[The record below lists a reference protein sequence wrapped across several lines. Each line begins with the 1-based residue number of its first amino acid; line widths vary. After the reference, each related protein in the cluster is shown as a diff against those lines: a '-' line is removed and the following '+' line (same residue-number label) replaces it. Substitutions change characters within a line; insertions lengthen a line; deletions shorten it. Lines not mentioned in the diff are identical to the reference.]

1 MSRMPLLGT
10 ETEYGILAPK
20 RPDLHPS
27 VLAAAVVDAHAG
39 PATLARPD
47 PDDPLPVEDAHNRF
61 LANGARLYVDHAHPE
76 YSTPEV
82 TTARAG
88 LLADLAGDAIV
99 ARAAAS
105 ASDRLGTP
113 VRVFKNNT
121 DGKGASYGYHENY
134 LFHRATP
141 WERIV
146 EGFLAFVVTRLV
158 FTGAGRVGLG
168 QASEGVGFQ
177 LSQRAD
183 FFEAIT
189 GLETTIRRPL
199 VNTRDEPHGD
209 SRRWRRLH
217 VIAGDANRSETATLL
232 KLGTASAVAAAIDAG
247 ALRPPRLADPLG
259 AVRVVS
265 RDLRCGEPLELVDGR
280 RLTAIEIQRE
290 YHAQV
295 EAAGLGDPETNT
307 LWGRTLDRLADDPMV
322 CPELDWVAKL
332 TLMENFRVRDGYGWD
347 HPRLAQLDLAWA
359 DLDDRTSPYAALVR
373 AGRMPRL
380 TADVDVER
388 AIAEPPDDT
397 RAHLRGRLVT
407 ERTSDIVGVDWSWV
421 LLQTR
426 AGRRR
431 LRLDDPLA
439 DGVAAVEAAGG
450 LNAVIA
456 ALSAR

>member
-1 MSRMPLLGT
+1 MPLLGT

-20 RPDLHPS
+20 RPDLHPTLLS
-27 VLAAAVVDAHAG
+27 AAVVDAHAG
-39 PATLARPD
+39 PATLARLD
-47 PDDPLPVEDAHNRF
+47 PDDPLPIEDAHNRF
-61 LANGARLYVDHAHPE
+61 LGNGARLYVDHAHPE

-407 ERTSDIVGVDWSWV
+407 ERTSDIVGIDWSWV

-450 LNAVIA
+450 LDAVIA
-456 ALSAR
+456 ALNAR

>member
-1 MSRMPLLGT
+1 MLGT

-20 RPDLHPS
+20 RPDLHPALLS
-27 VLAAAVVDAHAG
+27 AAVVDAHAG

-47 PDDPLPVEDAHNRF
+47 PDDPFPIEDAHNRF
-61 LANGARLYVDHAHPE
+61 LGNGARLYVDHAHPE

-82 TTARAG
+82 TSPRAA

-134 LFHRATP
+134 LFSRATP

-146 EGFLAFVVTRLV
+146 EGFLAFLVTRLV
-158 FTGAGRVGLG
+158 FTGAGRVGIG
-168 QASEGVGFQ
+168 QASEAAGFQ

-199 VNTRDEPHGD
+199 VNTRDEPHAD
-209 SRRWRRLH
+209 ARRWRRLH

-247 ALRPPRLADPLG
+247 ALRPPMLADPLG
-259 AVRVVS
+259 AVRTVS
-265 RDLRCGEPLELVDGR
+265 RDLTCRTPLKLTDGR
-280 RLTAIEIQRE
+280 RLTAVQIQRE
-290 YHAQV
+290 YQAQV
-295 EAAGLGDPETNT
+295 EDAGFGDPETMA
-307 LWGRTLDRLADDPMV
+307 LWSRTLDRLADDPLG
-322 CPELDWVAKL
+322 CLELDWVAKL
-332 TLMENFRVRDGYGWD
+332 TLMENFRVRDGYGWN
-347 HPRLAQLDLAWA
+347 HPKLAQLDLAWA
-359 DLDDRTSPYAALVR
+359 DLDDRASPYAALVR
-373 AGRMPRL
+373 VGRMPRL
-380 TADVDVER
+380 TTDAEVER
-388 AIAEPPDDT
+388 AITYPPDDT
-397 RAHLRGRLVT
+397 RAHLRGRLVA
-407 ERTSDIVGVDWSWV
+407 ERTSEILGIDWSWV
-421 LLQTR
+421 LLRTPSW
-426 AGRRR
+426 RRR

-439 DGVAAVEAAGG
+439 HTASDIGRAGG

-456 ALSAR
+456 GL

>member
-1 MSRMPLLGT
+1 MPLLGT

-20 RPDLHPS
+20 RPDLHPTLLS
-27 VLAAAVVDAHAG
+27 AAVVDAHAG
-39 PATLARPD
+39 PATLARLD
-47 PDDPLPVEDAHNRF
+47 PDDPLPIEDAHNRF
-61 LANGARLYVDHAHPE
+61 LGNGARLYVDHAHPE

-199 VNTRDEPHGD
+199 VNTRDEPHAD

-247 ALRPPRLADPLG
+247 VLRPPRLADPLG

-265 RDLRCGEPLELVDGR
+265 RDLMCREPLELVDGR

-295 EAAGLGDPETNT
+295 EDAGLGDPETNA
-307 LWGRTLDRLADDPMV
+307 LWGRTLDRLADDPTT
-322 CPELDWVAKL
+322 CSELDWVAKL

-359 DLDDRTSPYAALVR
+359 DLDDRASPYAALVR

-407 ERTSDIVGVDWSWV
+407 ERTSDIVGIDWSWV

-439 DGVAAVEAAGG
+439 DGVAAVESAGG
-450 LNAVIA
+450 LDAVIA
-456 ALSAR
+456 ALCAR